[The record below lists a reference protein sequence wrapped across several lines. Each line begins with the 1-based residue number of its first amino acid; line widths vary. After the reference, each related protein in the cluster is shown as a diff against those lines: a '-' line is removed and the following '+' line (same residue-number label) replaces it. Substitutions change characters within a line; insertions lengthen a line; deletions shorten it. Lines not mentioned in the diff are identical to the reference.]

1 MSNHVRDQVA
11 RRFEAAGWTVT
22 REYRTVNG
30 NRCDVLASAP
40 LSVTPRR
47 VLVEAKHWIEPSVLR
62 QAAEQCSRY
71 VDDLT
76 EEGLQPDV
84 VLIIGTKLK
93 VPALAEDRVVVT
105 DLDYLDTFLEAVT
118 ADV

>member
-1 MSNHVRDQVA
+1 MSNFVRDLVA

-22 REYRTVNG
+22 REYRTVNN
-30 NRCDVLASAP
+30 NRCDVLASVP

-47 VLVEAKHWIEPSVLR
+47 ILVEAKHWIEPAILR

-71 VDDLT
+71 VNDLT
-76 EEGLQPDV
+76 AEGLQPDV
-84 VLIIGTKLK
+84 VLIVGQRLK
-93 VPALAEDRVVVT
+93 VPALADSRVVVT
-105 DLDYLDTFLEAVT
+105 DLDYLDTFLDAVT